1 MMPAAR
7 ANGTLMTR
15 GGLGHDRYLTFSQVE
30 LGDSNPRPPACKIRA
45 GCRIPSLTW
54 ACGHG
59 VSARIGSC
67 RIPLWS
73 ALVVSSSR
81 AGHRPQG
88 WRSRTQ
94 AGPRS
99 AGLRAAV
106 SPQAWTSIKPSA
118 GFTAGGRAK
127 LDSGCRG

>member
-1 MMPAAR
+1 MMPAAK
-7 ANGTLMTR
+7 ANGTLMAR
-15 GGLGHDRYLTFSQVE
+15 GGFGHDRYLTFSQVE
-30 LGDSNPRPPACKIRA
+30 LGGLEPPTPCLQNTCRLSDTVAHLGLWPRRV
-45 GCRIPSLTW
+45 GQDRF
-54 ACGHG
+54 
-59 VSARIGSC
+59 VSDPVG
-67 RIPLWS
+67 S

-106 SPQAWTSIKPSA
+106 SSQAWTSIKPSA